1 MLQLALKE
9 HDEKQLYIAR
19 QNLHDLRS
27 IYAVITD
34 MLHKNIE
41 KVYFRIRIAYNV
53 TKVYYIRSVHRKV
66 TTLALCTSLMTVH
79 AQSFGHPVGRT
90 VLHALLTRL
99 HAHCGVHYT
108 HISPRISP

>member
-41 KVYFRIRIAYNV
+41 KV
-53 TKVYYIRSVHRKV
+53 
-66 TTLALCTSLMTVH
+66 
-79 AQSFGHPVGRT
+79 
-90 VLHALLTRL
+90 RL
-99 HAHCGVHYT
+99 
-108 HISPRISP
+108 